1 MNVEFTNVNLK
12 GCSLYDKQGPY
23 YIYKNDNFVPMG
35 FMYDYCI
42 DDVTLEN
49 YLDETILEE
58 DRYQYKKLIMM
69 RALVLTEE
77 DKEKYSAYISDIPEE
92 MLELLDENTYAGD
105 CTDRSAQSCSYF
117 EYNSKGYKA
126 DISCEKSGLLYF
138 SVPCSEGWTA
148 KVNGRTV
155 DIIKAHYGLTAVPV
169 EQGDNH
175 IEFVYETPGLRTGI
189 IISAV
194 S

>member
-1 MNVEFTNVNLK
+1 
-12 GCSLYDKQGPY
+12 
-23 YIYKNDNFVPMG
+23 
-35 FMYDYCI
+35 MYDYCI

-49 YLDETILEE
+49 YLDENILEE

-148 KVNGRTV
+148 KVNDRTV

-194 S
+194 SCMVFLLYVIYVFLIRKTKSML